1 MLTLAVVFGRK
12 ITKNDLN
19 QIPNYSFVQLLML
32 NELPE
37 ASYSASAGLIS
48 EHVSQT
54 FGKCGEKANAS

>member
-1 MLTLAVVFGRK
+1 MLTLAAIFGRK

-37 ASYSASAGLIS
+37 ASYSPSAGLIPK
-48 EHVSQT
+48 HVSQT